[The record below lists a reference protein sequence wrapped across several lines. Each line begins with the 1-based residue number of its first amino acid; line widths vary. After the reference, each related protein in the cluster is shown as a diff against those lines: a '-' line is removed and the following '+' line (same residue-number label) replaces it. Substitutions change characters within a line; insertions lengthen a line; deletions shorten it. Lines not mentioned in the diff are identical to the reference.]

1 MTPEH
6 ILKAL
11 SAVLCGIAG
20 FLWGSMDGLFLALI
34 AFMAMDLVTG
44 MIVGASEHNLN
55 SEICFRGLCKKIM
68 ILLFVALGHLLD
80 TQILGGA
87 ESISRSTVIGF
98 YCACEGLS
106 ILENGGKLGL
116 PYPKKLKEILAQLK
130 KDSDTDDSDK
140 EEK

>member
-6 ILKAL
+6 IFKSL
-11 SAVLCGIAG
+11 SAILCGIAG
-20 FLWGSMDGLFLALI
+20 FLWGSVDGLFLALI
-34 AFMAMDLVTG
+34 AFMGMDLVTG
-44 MIVGASEHNLN
+44 MIVGAYEHNLN

-80 TQILGGA
+80 AQILGG
-87 ESISRSTVIGF
+87 EKSISRSAVIGF

-116 PYPKKLKEILAQLK
+116 PYPKKLKDILAQLK
-130 KDSDTDDSDK
+130 KSNDDK

>member
-1 MTPEH
+1 MTPEQM
-6 ILKAL
+6 IKTA
-11 SAVLCGIAG
+11 SAVLCGVAG

-44 MIVGASEHNLN
+44 LIVGAYEHNLN

-80 TQILGGA
+80 TQILGG
-87 ESISRSTVIGF
+87 EKSISRSAVIGF

-116 PYPKKLKEILAQLK
+116 PYPKKLKDILAQLR
-130 KDSDTDDSDK
+130 KDSSGGNK
-140 EEK
+140 KGV

>member
-6 ILKAL
+6 IIKTA
-11 SAVLCGIAG
+11 SAALCGVAG
-20 FLWGSMDGLFLALI
+20 FLWGNIDGLFLALI
-34 AFMAMDLVTG
+34 AFMGMDLVTG
-44 MIVGASEHNLN
+44 MIVGAYEHNLN

-80 TQILGGA
+80 AQILGG
-87 ESISRSTVIGF
+87 EKSIGRSAVIGF

-116 PYPKKLKEILAQLK
+116 PYPKKLKDILAQLRSDGDDK
-130 KDSDTDDSDK
+130 KED
-140 EEK
+140 